1 MDFFKKMLVK
11 PGSKVR
17 LKEIDPEDQFG
28 FDDATELQ
36 QRLEKNLAKLAK
48 LQYRLYAENKHSL
61 LVVLQAMDAGGKD
74 GTINK
79 VFSVMNPQGCRVV
92 SFKTPTTLELAH
104 DFLWRVHQ
112 AAPRRGELVVFN
124 RSHYEDV
131 LIVRVHDLIPKN
143 IWAKRY
149 EMINRF
155 EELLES
161 NNTTIIKIFLHI
173 SEAEQLQR
181 FIARF
186 SEPEKQWKISDADYQ
201 ERKYWNDYQEAFAE
215 VFERC
220 STKSAP
226 WYIVP
231 ADNKL
236 FRNVAV
242 SEILRDTL
250 EKLDLQL
257 PEPGVNL
264 KEIRKEM
271 ESALSEKLKN
281 NKK

>member
-1 MDFFKKMLVK
+1 MDFCKKMAVK
-11 PGSKVR
+11 PGRKVK
-17 LKEIDPEDQFG
+17 LKEIDPDDKLG
-28 FDDATELQ
+28 FDTPAELQ
-36 QRLEKNLAKLAK
+36 QRLEKNLDKLSK
-48 LQYRLYAENKHSL
+48 LQYRLYAENKRSL

-79 VFSVMNPQGCRVV
+79 VFSAMNPQGCRVV
-92 SFKTPTTLELAH
+92 SFKAPSSLELTH

-112 AAPRRGELVVFN
+112 AAPRHGELVVFN

-131 LIVRVHDLIPKN
+131 LIVRVHDLVPKS
-143 IWAKRY
+143 IWSQRY

-155 EELLES
+155 EELLAS
-161 NNTTIIKIFLHI
+161 NNTTVIKIFLHI
-173 SEAEQLQR
+173 SEEEQLKR

-186 SEPEKQWKISDADYQ
+186 SEPEKQWKISEADYQ
-201 ERKYWNDYQEAFAE
+201 ERKYWNDYQQAFEE

-220 STKSAP
+220 STPNAP

-242 SEILRDTL
+242 SEILRETL
-250 EKLDLQL
+250 EGLDLQL

-271 ESALSEKLKN
+271 ESALTEKLKR